1 LYVVLESVIIKITNT
16 KVKVPKNS
24 PNMSAIIQ
32 FISYLAIQ
40 GAEAS
45 PNTNNA
51 KYPPTKAPKN

>member
-1 LYVVLESVIIKITNT
+1 
-16 KVKVPKNS
+16 
-24 PNMSAIIQ
+24 MSAIIQ

-45 PNTNNA
+45 PNTNKA